1 MKNVMIEDGMVETRT
16 VIQNVKKLINVET
29 EKKIIEKTVKHVLKI
44 IDLVKQYVEI
54 E

>member
-1 MKNVMIEDGMVETRT
+1 MIEDRMVETRT
-16 VIQNVKKLINVET
+16 VMQNVKKLINVET